1 MKRLRM
7 RRVLAGVV
15 AGLAAVGVALPGA
28 ADQADM
34 TLGQVYLMQGQFQQ
48 AIDSLN
54 EAIDDDPDY
63 APAYIVRGQAWRF
76 SGEHRKA
83 IDDFS
88 QAIARGL
95 DRSAYVYT
103 IRAEARAAGG
113 ELAEAIAD
121 YDRAL
126 AAKAGFWPAVAGRGA
141 VLAERGDPRALAELD
156 RALTSVPGATIT
168 EVLKS
173 EQFRVLSR
181 KGPSGRGTS
190 TLSVTIQTLPVLAAT
205 YTARGRL
212 RFAQGAYGPA
222 LADLNE
228 ALKRVPNLP
237 MARLYRGLTFL
248 ALGRCRE
255 GDAEFSALRGQDA
268 AWLKATADP
277 HREAATKAGC
287 ALRTM

>member
-1 MKRLRM
+1 M
-7 RRVLAGVV
+7 RRVLAGLV
-15 AGLAAVGVALPGA
+15 AGLAAVGGGALPGT
-28 ADQADM
+28 ADEADM
-34 TLGQVYLMQGQFQQ
+34 TMGQIYLMQGQVQQ

-54 EAIDDDPDY
+54 NAIDDDPDY

-83 IDDFS
+83 ADDFS

-95 DRSAYVYT
+95 DQSAYVYT
-103 IRAEARAAGG
+103 LRAEARAAGG
-113 ELAEAIAD
+113 DPAEAIAD

-126 AAKAGFWPAVAGRGA
+126 AAKAGFWPAVAGRG
-141 VLAERGDPRALAELD
+141 VILAERGDPRALAELD
-156 RALTSVPGATIT
+156 RAITAVPGATIT

-181 KGPSGRGTS
+181 KGPPGRGTS
-190 TLSVTIQTLPVLAAT
+190 TLSATIQTLPILAAT

-212 RFAQGAYGPA
+212 RFAQGAYAPA

-237 MARLYRGLTFL
+237 MARLYRGLTYL

-255 GDAEFSALRGQDA
+255 GDAELHALGGKDA
-268 AWLKATADP
+268 AWVKTNADP
-277 HREAATKAGC
+277 HREVATKAGC
-287 ALRTM
+287 TLGAM